1 MSARHNQIKYDLMEA
16 LQMLKFSVN
25 HSDGLDFTTGLGRK
39 AELRELEK
47 VDQLD
52 SLVPEDLQAF
62 CHNLEL
68 LLQEDDCSS
77 ISSNELDL

>member
-1 MSARHNQIKYDLMEA
+1 MET

-25 HSDGLDFTTGLGRK
+25 HSDRLDFTTGLGRK
-39 AELRELEK
+39 AELHELEK

-62 CHNLEL
+62 RHNLE

-77 ISSNELDL
+77 ISSNESDL